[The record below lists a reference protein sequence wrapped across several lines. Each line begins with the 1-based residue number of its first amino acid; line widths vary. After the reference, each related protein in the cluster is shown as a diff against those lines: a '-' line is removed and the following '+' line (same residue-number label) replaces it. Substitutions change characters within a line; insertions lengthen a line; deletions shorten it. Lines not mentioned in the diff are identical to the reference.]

1 MRGQGDGMENG
12 VGRFAFIG
20 ASGRVGRL
28 VTRGWA
34 SPDSPYHP
42 VSLQYRHKAA
52 VPDARTLPWD
62 IAEGPGGLRRWMAR
76 FGPLNAL
83 VVMAGVTP
91 ATGADMSL
99 NVRLAQA
106 YMRAAAEA
114 GIRRVLLAS
123 SSLVYGAGDGTPMS
137 ETTPC
142 HPMEPYGQSKLDM
155 ENMAARMAQV
165 EGLEVCCLRIGNV
178 AGAEALLGEASG
190 ATAAPPMTI
199 EQFPDGRSSR
209 RSYIGPVQAGDM
221 MAKLATC
228 PNPLPAALNFAGIAP
243 VYMDDLAT
251 AARIPWRF
259 VPAPEGRQQTRVLDC
274 TALSRLIEMPAG
286 TADPETI
293 AREWQG

>member
-1 MRGQGDGMENG
+1 M
-12 VGRFAFIG
+12 
-20 ASGRVGRL
+20 
-28 VTRGWA
+28 
-34 SPDSPYHP
+34 P
-42 VSLQYRHKAA
+42 LQYRHKTA
-52 VPDARTLPWD
+52 VLDARTLPWD
-62 IAEGPGGLRRWMAR
+62 IAEGPDGLLRWMAR
-76 FGPLNAL
+76 FGRLNAL

-99 NVRLAQA
+99 NIRLAQA
-106 YMRAAAEA
+106 YLQAAAGA
-114 GIRRVLLAS
+114 GIGRVLLAS
-123 SSLVYGAGDGTPMS
+123 SSLVYGAGDGTPMA

-142 HPMEPYGQSKLDM
+142 RPMEPYGQSKLDM

-178 AGAEALLGEASG
+178 AGAESLLGGACE
-190 ATAAPPMTI
+190 ATAAAPMTI

-221 MAKLATC
+221 LARLAIC
-228 PNPLPAALNFAGIAP
+228 PGPLPAALNFAGIAP

-274 TALSRLIEMPAG
+274 TALSRLIRMPAG
-286 TADPETI
+286 TGDPKTI
-293 AREWQG
+293 AREWRR

>member
-1 MRGQGDGMENG
+1 MGNG

-28 VTRGWA
+28 VTRTWA
-34 SPDSPYHP
+34 SPNSPYHQVP
-42 VSLQYRHKAA
+42 LQFRHKTA
-52 VPDARTLPWD
+52 VPDDRTLPWD
-62 IAEGPGGLRRWMAR
+62 IAEGPDGLLRWIAR

-91 ATGADMSL
+91 ATGTDMSL

-106 YMRAAAEA
+106 YLQAAAEA

-123 SSLVYGAGDGTPMS
+123 SSLVYGAGDGTPMA

-142 HPMEPYGQSKLDM
+142 RPMEPYGQSKLDM
-155 ENMAARMAQV
+155 ENMAARIAQDS
-165 EGLEVCCLRIGNV
+165 GLEVCCLRIGNV
-178 AGAEALLGEASG
+178 AGAESLLGESSEF
-190 ATAAPPMTI
+190 TEAAPMTI

-221 MAKLATC
+221 LAKLATC
-228 PNPLPAALNFAGIAP
+228 PNPLPATLNFAGIAP

-251 AARIPWRF
+251 AARIPWHF

-274 TALSRLIEMPAG
+274 TALSQLISMPAG
-286 TADPETI
+286 TDDPETI
-293 AREWQG
+293 VREWQE

>member
-1 MRGQGDGMENG
+1 MGNG
-12 VGRFAFIG
+12 YGRFAFIG

-28 VTRGWA
+28 ITRGWA
-34 SPDSPYHP
+34 SPDSPYHHVP
-42 VSLQYRHKAA
+42 LQYRHKTA
-52 VPDARTLPWD
+52 VSDARNLLWD
-62 IAEGPGGLRRWMAR
+62 IAEGPDGLLRWMAR

-106 YMRAAAEA
+106 YLQAAADA

-123 SSLVYGAGDGTPMS
+123 SSLVYGAGDGTPMA

-142 HPMEPYGQSKLDM
+142 RPMEPYGKSKLDM
-155 ENMAARMAQV
+155 EVMAARMAQ
-165 EGLEVCCLRIGNV
+165 ELGLEVCSLRIGNV
-178 AGAEALLGEASG
+178 AGAESLLGESSG
-190 ATAAPPMTI
+190 ATAAVPMTI
-199 EQFPDGRSSR
+199 EQFPDGRSSQ

-221 MAKLATC
+221 LARLAMC
-228 PNPLPAALNFAGIAP
+228 PSPLPAALNFAGIAP

-259 VPAPEGRQQTRVLDC
+259 VPAPDGRQQTRVLDC

-286 TADPETI
+286 TGDPETI
-293 AREWQG
+293 ARERRG